1 VIQHQ
6 PDRTLPHLGR
16 KLVRCLACHGST
28 FSRVGASDK
37 PGAVHSDE
45 PVTVEALSRKDGVY
59 RVVGLVNAGTCAIC
73 GMAFGAIKRAVP
85 IELRNLVCDCGSQD
99 FSFSIQSLKLRKTR
113 GKRDWRFELDVKCK
127 RCDVNKFQVPVLD
140 WQDVQ
145 SIEVDSK
152 NVTIKVKSP

>member
-1 VIQHQ
+1 MKTPQAHVLHVQDCFC
-6 PDRTLPHLGR
+6 PD
-16 KLVRCLACHGST
+16 CGSR
-28 FSRVGASDK
+28 SLSIVEDDLNES
-37 PGAVHSDE
+37 SDE